1 MLTPLR
7 NLLRSPAA
15 GGIFVLLIIAMA
27 AWGVTDIFASGSGNN
42 LVSAG
47 DRAVSDR
54 TFDATIERVLRTQ
67 TDDRGRSLTKEEAM
81 QQGIVDAVFQD
92 LSRETLL
99 TAYADKQGI
108 SATTGAIAERIRTDP
123 LFQDTTGVFDQ
134 LRYSQLLDANGFREA
149 DFEADL
155 EAEMTLD
162 RLQRLPIAGLK
173 VPNALARL
181 QAAYSGERR
190 GASWFIL
197 QQSELPAIEDPTE
210 EELIELYET
219 RKEALREPERRGISL
234 IQLSPEDFVA
244 ETQVTDEDI
253 VAFYEAYKAE
263 RYTGPD
269 SRQFIEF
276 SFADEASARAALGRI
291 AGGAA
296 PEAIDTALSTTLRAG
311 RKEVISNERLADQ
324 VFSPAAQVGSIHGP
338 QPVGGSYV
346 VIRLESITPGDATPL
361 DQVRE
366 QIREELAREYAI
378 GEYYDAL
385 PTFDD
390 LLGTGADL
398 EGIAEG
404 LGTPVLS
411 FAPVDMNGM
420 TQDGKRFL
428 PLLTAPDLLQRIY
441 NRAEGQNTERFGE
454 DEITWIA
461 RVDTIVPE
469 RLPEFEEVRDRL
481 EQAWRQRQESEQL
494 QAVASE
500 IENAISSGASTLEA
514 EAEKYSSF
522 VESLPAPIARTNTDM
537 QLPRPFLNGIFSANE
552 TGETFSLQGIAG
564 QIVILQVTQIDRP
577 ADESLDFLA
586 QSGALEIQ
594 SGIAEDLLWAYIIG
608 IAEDT
613 PINTN
618 AAALDAYKRS
628 LVTEQ

>member
-27 AWGVTDIFASGSGNN
+27 AWGVTDIFAGGSGNS
-42 LVSAG
+42 LVTAG

-81 QQGIVDAVFQD
+81 DRGIVDGVFQD
-92 LSRETLL
+92 LARETLL
-99 TAYADKQGI
+99 AAYADKQGI

-123 LFQDTTGVFDQ
+123 LFQDTTGVFDRA
-134 LRYSQLLDANGFREA
+134 RYAQLLDANGFREA
-149 DFEADL
+149 DYEADL
-155 EAEMTLD
+155 EAEMTLN
-162 RLQRLPIAGLK
+162 RLQRLPIAGLQ

-181 QAAYSGERR
+181 QAAYTGERR

-197 QQSELPAIEDPTE
+197 QKSELPAIDDPTE
-210 EELIELYET
+210 AALLELYET
-219 RKEALREPERRGISL
+219 RKEALREPERRAISL
-234 IQLSPEDFVA
+234 IRLSPDDFIANTDVSEDDV
-244 ETQVTDEDI
+244 VS
-253 VAFYEAYKAE
+253 FYEAYKAE

-269 SRQFIEF
+269 SRSFIEF

-296 PEAIDTALSTTLRAG
+296 PEAIETALSTNLRSG

-324 VFSPAAQVGSIHGP
+324 VFSPVAQIGSIHGP
-338 QPVGGSYV
+338 QPVGDAYV
-346 VIRLESITPGDATPL
+346 VIRLETITPGDATPL

-366 QIREELAREYAI
+366 QIRDELAREFAI
-378 GEYYDAL
+378 SLYYDAL

-411 FAPVDMNGM
+411 FAPVDINGM
-420 TQDGKRFL
+420 TGDGKRFL
-428 PLLTAPDLLQRIY
+428 PLVTAPDLLQRVY

-461 RVDTIVPE
+461 RVDAIVPE

-481 EQAWRQRQESEQL
+481 ELAWRQQQESEQL
-494 QAVASE
+494 QAVAAE
-500 IENAISSGASTLEA
+500 IESAISNGTSMLDA
-514 EAEKYSSF
+514 EAEKYGAV
-522 VESLPAPIARTNTDM
+522 VESLPALITRTNTDL
-537 QLPRPFLNGIFSANE
+537 QLPRPFITGIFSANAA
-552 TGETFSLQGIAG
+552 GETFSLQGIAG
-564 QIVILQVTQIDRP
+564 QMVILQVTQIDRP

-586 QSGALEIQ
+586 QMSTVEIQ
-594 SGIAEDLLWAYIIG
+594 NGIAEDLLRAYIIG
-608 IAEDT
+608 IAEDV
-613 PINTN
+613 PVKTN
-618 AAALDAYKRS
+618 AAALEAYKRS